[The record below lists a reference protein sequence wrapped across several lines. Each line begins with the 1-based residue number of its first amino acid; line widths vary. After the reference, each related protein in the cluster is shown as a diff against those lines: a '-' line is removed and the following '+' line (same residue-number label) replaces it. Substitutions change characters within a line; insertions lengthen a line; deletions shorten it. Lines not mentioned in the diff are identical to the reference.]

1 MTIITFERLTLTD
14 RQISGGRGIG
24 KNVFHLRSFDRPY
37 NWEKIVAKNRSKILV
52 TIFICINGCTL
63 CYIKLKNY
71 KELYSILQN
80 MIEFDNMELLIS
92 YEEILPKGIAYW
104 S

>member
-1 MTIITFERLTLTD
+1 MTKFSLLIKT
-14 RQISGGRGIG
+14 
-24 KNVFHLRSFDRPY
+24 
-37 NWEKIVAKNRSKILV
+37 LV
-52 TIFICINGCTL
+52 TIFICINGC
-63 CYIKLKNY
+63 YIKLQNY